1 MLLQSYTIGIG
12 TIPCAKQTEGN
23 LGRTKVRLRLL
34 DDAAE
39 GFKCLLVSIYHRPDT
54 RVEGHTAK
62 VLEPSHA
69 HALEG
74 AVERARE
81 AFTRLVDGKRRP
93 GIRSRDRAQPEGK
106 VGHRTPQ
113 ASGSIKRRPRE
124 RGFRIWYSSD
134 RRPEPDNIAEG
145 GG

>member
-1 MLLQSYTIGIG
+1 MPERFAKAGNELFRRSQDPRQLVAALPRFHVSACPERVWMLLQPYTIGIC
-12 TIPCAKQTEGN
+12 TIPFAKQAEGN
-23 LGRTKVRLRLL
+23 LGRAKVRLRLF

-39 GFKCLLVSIYHRPDT
+39 GFKCLLVSIYHRPDA

-93 GIRSRDRAQPEGK
+93 GIRSRDRA
-106 VGHRTPQ
+106 
-113 ASGSIKRRPRE
+113 
-124 RGFRIWYSSD
+124 
-134 RRPEPDNIAEG
+134 
-145 GG
+145 